1 MSATVMIVEDE
12 PSIVTPLTFLMRQQ
26 GIDVDIITDGAEVIP
41 AIEARMPD
49 VVLLDVMLPSRNGFE
64 LCEAI
69 RQRTEW
75 DDIKV
80 VMLTVKNREVDMEK
94 GLAVGADDYI
104 TKPFAI
110 DEVVTTVQ
118 KHLSST

>member
-1 MSATVMIVEDE
+1 MTHTVMIVEDE
-12 PSIVTPLTFLMRQQ
+12 PSIVTPLTFLMQQQ
-26 GIDVDIITDGAEVIP
+26 GIEVEVITDGAEVIP
-41 AIEARMPD
+41 AIEMSPPD

-75 DDIKV
+75 DAIKV

-94 GLAVGADDYI
+94 GLALGADDYI

-110 DEVVTTVQ
+110 EEVVSTVQ
-118 KHLSST
+118 KHLPVA

>member
-1 MSATVMIVEDE
+1 MIVEDE

-26 GIDVDIITDGAEVIP
+26 GMEVEVVRDGAEVIP
-41 AIEARMPD
+41 ALEAHQPD

-69 RQRTEW
+69 RQRGEW
-75 DDIKV
+75 DHIKV

-94 GLAVGADDYI
+94 GLALGADDYI

-118 KHLSST
+118 KHLPSD

>member
-26 GIDVDIITDGAEVIP
+26 GMEVEVVRDGAEVIP
-41 AIEARMPD
+41 ALEAHQPD

-69 RQRTEW
+69 RQRGEW
-75 DDIKV
+75 DHIKV

-94 GLAVGADDYI
+94 GLALGADDYI

-118 KHLSST
+118 KHLPSD